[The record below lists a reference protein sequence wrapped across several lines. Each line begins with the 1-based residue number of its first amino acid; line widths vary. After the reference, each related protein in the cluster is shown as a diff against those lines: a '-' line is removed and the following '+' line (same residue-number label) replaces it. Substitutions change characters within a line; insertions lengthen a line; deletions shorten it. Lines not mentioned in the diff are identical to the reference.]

1 MEPTSGESSRLKLEV
16 TTGGSYVARFLPSS
30 PSSSTRTQKMAK
42 ITVLYFAAATTALG
56 LTSETFVLPDGGLK
70 LSDLANLITSRHP
83 KSGIDRVLG
92 QSRWSVDAELVDLT
106 DSVVL
111 RGGEEV
117 AVIPPVSGG

>member
-1 MEPTSGESSRLKLEV
+1 MSLARGFFRPRLAFAFH
-16 TTGGSYVARFLPSS
+16 THFH
-30 PSSSTRTQKMAK
+30 KMGK

-56 LTSETFVLPDGGLK
+56 LTSETFVLPDNGLK
-70 LSDLANLITSRHP
+70 LSDFAKLITSRHP
-83 KSGIDRVLG
+83 NTGIDRVLE
-92 QSRWSVDAELVDLT
+92 QSRWSVDAELIDLP